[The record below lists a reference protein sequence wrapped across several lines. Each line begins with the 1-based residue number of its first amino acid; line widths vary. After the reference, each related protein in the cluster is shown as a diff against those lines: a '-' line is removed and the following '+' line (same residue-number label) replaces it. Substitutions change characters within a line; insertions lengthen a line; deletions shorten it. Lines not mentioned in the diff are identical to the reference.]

1 MGTMLSSSVAFV
13 QHMALL
19 LKCNRRDL
27 GEEDTKVMSNVIVI
41 RKVWG
46 NLYKKVR
53 FILEMR
59 KKFLRSLRS
68 LNTKQEKSRGQK
80 TMTSSLSC
88 EQLSAAVKEPHPL
101 GLGKT

>member
-1 MGTMLSSSVAFV
+1 MGTTLSSSVAFAL
-13 QHMALL
+13 HIALL

-27 GEEDTKVMSNVIVI
+27 GEEEAKVMDNVIVI

-53 FILEMR
+53 FLLEMR

-68 LNTKQEKSRGQK
+68 LNTRAREI
-80 TMTSSLSC
+80 
-88 EQLSAAVKEPHPL
+88 
-101 GLGKT
+101 